1 MRAALAIV
9 RPLTATRAGAFGLAA
24 VTLLVA
30 VAIFAPLLATHDPN
44 AIAPAIRLQGPS
56 LANWFGTDHLGR
68 DLYSRVIYGTRVA
81 IGVALSIISI
91 SMAVGLTLGIT
102 AAFAPRLVDQAIMT
116 VFDIISSFPSIILA
130 LALVAVLGAG
140 LGNVVLLV
148 TVVFVPHFGR
158 VARAQTMLVK
168 SSPYLEAEQ
177 VLGAGRLRILLR
189 HVLPN
194 IVGPIFV
201 LASMDVPVVITIE
214 AGLSFLGVGI
224 RPPLASWGEL
234 LHDGYT
240 YLSQSPWLAIVSGS
254 ALVVAT
260 LGFTLLGEQ
269 LRDILDPKLRP
280 AR

>member
-1 MRAALAIV
+1 
-9 RPLTATRAGAFGLAA
+9 
-24 VTLLVA
+24 
-30 VAIFAPLLATHDPN
+30 
-44 AIAPAIRLQGPS
+44 
-56 LANWFGTDHLGR
+56 
-68 DLYSRVIYGTRVA
+68 
-81 IGVALSIISI
+81 
-91 SMAVGLTLGIT
+91 
-102 AAFAPRLVDQAIMT
+102 MT

-177 VLGAGRLRILLR
+177 VLGAGQLAHPAAPRPAQHRRTHLRPR
-189 HVLPN
+189 QH
-194 IVGPIFV
+194 GR
-201 LASMDVPVVITIE
+201 
-214 AGLSFLGVGI
+214 AGGHHHRGGLEFLGVGI

-240 YLSQSPWLAIVSGS
+240 YLSQSPWLAIVSGT